1 MDVAIVGGGNLGCAL
16 AKALAKRY
24 KVVVTRRN
32 VERIRFLEDVG
43 CEVCSDNVRAV
54 DDSDVVF
61 VAVKPKDVFN
71 VLSELKDNLNGKILV
86 SFVAGV
92 KIDEIKEIV
101 GCKVV
106 RAMTSISAEV
116 GSSVTAYYTKDLSPE
131 EEFELELMLE
141 CLGDVIKVEDEG
153 LLDAIT
159 AYSSAIAF
167 MAKIFQS
174 FVYAGLKLGLS
185 KDLARKL
192 TSGLFKGAS
201 ELLDLEE
208 PEAVIERVTTPAGTT
223 IDGLFKLME
232 HRIDFGIVDAMIS
245 SAKKLSQR

>member
-1 MDVAIVGGGNLGCAL
+1 MDVAIIGGGNLGCAI

-32 VERIRFLEDVG
+32 VEKIRFLEDVG
-43 CEVCSDNVRAV
+43 CEVCSDNLRAV
-54 DDSDVVF
+54 DSSDVVF
-61 VAVKPKDVFN
+61 IAVKPRDLFN
-71 VLSELKDNLNGKILV
+71 VLSELRGNLNGKILV

-92 KIDEIKEIV
+92 KIDDIKGVV

-106 RAMTSISAEV
+106 RAMTNISAEV
-116 GSSVTAYYTKDLSPE
+116 GRSITAYYTEDLTPE

-141 CLGDVIKVEDEG
+141 CMGDVVKVDDEK

-159 AYSSAIAF
+159 AYSSAVAF

-192 TSGLFKGAS
+192 TTALFKGAS
-201 ELLDLEE
+201 ELLNLEE
-208 PEAVIERVTTPAGTT
+208 PEVVIEKVTTPAGTT
-223 IDGLFKLME
+223 IEGLCKLME
-232 HRIDFGIVDAMIS
+232 HRIDFGIVDAMVS
-245 SAKKLSQR
+245 SAEKLKH

>member
-141 CLGDVIKVEDEG
+141 CL
-153 LLDAIT
+153 
-159 AYSSAIAF
+159 
-167 MAKIFQS
+167 
-174 FVYAGLKLGLS
+174 
-185 KDLARKL
+185 
-192 TSGLFKGAS
+192 
-201 ELLDLEE
+201 
-208 PEAVIERVTTPAGTT
+208 
-223 IDGLFKLME
+223 
-232 HRIDFGIVDAMIS
+232 
-245 SAKKLSQR
+245 

>member
-1 MDVAIVGGGNLGCAL
+1 MDVAVIGGGNLGCAV
-16 AKALAKRY
+16 AKALAKRHR
-24 KVVVTRRN
+24 VVVTRRN
-32 VERIRFLEDVG
+32 VEKIRFLEDVG
-43 CEVCSDNVRAV
+43 CEVHSDNVRAV

-61 VAVKPKDVFN
+61 IAVKPKDVFD

-116 GSSVTAYYTKDLSPE
+116 GSSITAYYTRDLTPE

-141 CLGDVIKVEDEG
+141 CMGDVVKVEDED

-159 AYSSAIAF
+159 AYSSAVAF

-185 KDLARKL
+185 KELARKM
-192 TSGLFKGAS
+192 TVGLFKGAS

-208 PEAVIERVTTPAGTT
+208 PEVIIEKVTTPAGTT
-223 IDGLFKLME
+223 IEGLCKLME
-232 HRIDFGIVDAMIS
+232 HRIDFGIVDAMMS
-245 SAKKLSQR
+245 SAKSKR

>member
-1 MDVAIVGGGNLGCAL
+1 MDVAVIGGGNLGCAV

-24 KVVVTRRN
+24 RVVVTRRN
-32 VERIRFLEDVG
+32 VEKIRFLEDVG

-54 DDSDVVF
+54 DNSDVVF
-61 VAVKPKDVFN
+61 IAVKPKDVFD
-71 VLSELKDNLNGKILV
+71 VLSELKDNLRDKILV

-92 KIDEIKEIV
+92 KIDEIKDTV
-101 GCKVV
+101 SCKVV
-106 RAMTSISAEV
+106 RAMTNISAEV
-116 GSSVTAYYTKDLSPE
+116 GSSITAYYTQDLTPE

-141 CLGDVIKVEDEG
+141 CMGDVVRVDYEK

-159 AYSSAIAF
+159 AYSSAVAF

-185 KDLARKL
+185 KELAKKM
-192 TSGLFKGAS
+192 TVGLFKGAS

-223 IDGLFKLME
+223 IEGLCKLME
-232 HRIDFGIVDAMIS
+232 HRIDFGIVEAMIS
-245 SAKKLSQR
+245 SAEKLSKR

>member
-1 MDVAIVGGGNLGCAL
+1 MDVAVIGGGNLGCAV

-24 KVVVTRRN
+24 RVVVTRRN
-32 VERIRFLEDVG
+32 VEKIRFLEDVG

-54 DDSDVVF
+54 DNSDVVF
-61 VAVKPKDVFN
+61 IAVKPKDVFD
-71 VLSELKDNLNGKILV
+71 VLSELKDNLRDKILV

-92 KIDEIKEIV
+92 KIDEIKDTV
-101 GCKVV
+101 SCKVV
-106 RAMTSISAEV
+106 RAMTNISAEV
-116 GSSVTAYYTKDLSPE
+116 GSSITAYYTQDLTPE

-141 CLGDVIKVEDEG
+141 CMGDVVRVDYEK

-159 AYSSAIAF
+159 DYSSAVAF

-185 KDLARKL
+185 KELAKKM
-192 TSGLFKGAS
+192 TVGLFKGAS

-223 IDGLFKLME
+223 IEGLCKLME
-232 HRIDFGIVDAMIS
+232 HRIDFGIVEAMIS
-245 SAKKLSQR
+245 SAEKLSKR

>member
-1 MDVAIVGGGNLGCAL
+1 MDVAVIGGGNLGCAV

-24 KVVVTRRN
+24 RVVVTRRN
-32 VERIRFLEDVG
+32 VEKIRFLEDVG

-54 DDSDVVF
+54 DNSDVVF
-61 VAVKPKDVFN
+61 IAIKPKDVFD
-71 VLSELKDNLNGKILV
+71 VLSELKDNLSDKILV

-92 KIDEIKEIV
+92 KIDEIKDTV
-101 GCKVV
+101 SCKVV
-106 RAMTSISAEV
+106 RAMTNISAEV
-116 GSSVTAYYTKDLSPE
+116 GSSITAYYTRDLTPE

-141 CLGDVIKVEDEG
+141 CMGDVVRVEYEE

-159 AYSSAIAF
+159 AYSSAVAF

-185 KDLARKL
+185 KELAKKM
-192 TSGLFKGAS
+192 TVGLFKGAS

-208 PEAVIERVTTPAGTT
+208 PEAIIERVTTPAGTT
-223 IDGLFKLME
+223 IEGLCKLME
-232 HRIDFGIVDAMIS
+232 HRIDFGIVEAMIS
-245 SAKKLSQR
+245 SAEKLSKR

>member
-1 MDVAIVGGGNLGCAL
+1 MDVAVIGGGNLGCAV
-16 AKALAKRY
+16 AKALAKRHR
-24 KVVVTRRN
+24 VVVTRRN
-32 VERIRFLEDVG
+32 VEKIRFLEDVG
-43 CEVCSDNVRAV
+43 CKVHSDNVRAV

-61 VAVKPKDVFN
+61 IAVKPKDVFN

-116 GSSVTAYYTKDLSPE
+116 GSSITAYYTRDLTPE

-141 CLGDVIKVEDEG
+141 CMGDVVKVDDED

-159 AYSSAIAF
+159 AYSSAVAF

-185 KDLARKL
+185 KELARKM
-192 TSGLFKGAS
+192 TVGLFKGAS

-208 PEAVIERVTTPAGTT
+208 PEVIIEKVATPAGTT
-223 IDGLFKLME
+223 IEGLCKLME

-245 SAKKLSQR
+245 SAKSKR